1 MLTRDAKY
9 GWEIA
14 RKGKRVSAA
23 KVLTWDRGGPSPDK
37 IVAVSVDT
45 GAIYTGCVDGLA
57 LCDASGERVWD
68 LDLRD
73 APAPKASGTDWIVRW
88 SCENGYT
95 RSAALHHTEIA
106 AVALANFLR
115 ETGRTHVSV
124 TRADWEDGQGLQPA
138 GGR

>member
-1 MLTRDAKY
+1 MTTETVPVEIKSWLT
-9 GWEIA
+9 GE
-14 RKGKRVSAA
+14 V
-23 KVLTWDRGGPSPDK
+23 
-37 IVAVSVDT
+37 
-45 GAIYTGCVDGLA
+45 IYTAAVD
-57 LCDASGERVWD
+57 V
-68 LDLRD
+68 D

-124 TRADWEDGQGLQPA
+124 TRADWEDGQGLQPE

>member
-1 MLTRDAKY
+1 MSGELTKDWPH
-9 GWEIA
+9 GWVVRSANGVISPA
-14 RKGKRVSAA
+14 RVIS
-23 KVLTWDRGGPSPDK
+23 WDRKCTGGPG
-37 IVAVSVDT
+37 IVALVRYDDGELVSCF
-45 GAIYTGCVDGLA
+45 AADGRG
-57 LCDASGERVWD
+57 SSET
-68 LDLRD
+68 LRN

-88 SCENGYT
+88 RCENGYT

-124 TRADWEDGQGLQPA
+124 TRADWEDGQGLQPE